1 MLKRILKITS
11 EEQRTFILHLFYSI
25 IDGFILGLFALNEFI
40 LIKSLKGTDYQIG
53 FLFQFTVFVLL
64 FSIIINEVFKRVS
77 RKTRMIRYVGL
88 ITRLPL
94 LIFVYFPANALS
106 ISNPLLF
113 QLAFLF
119 IFLIYF
125 MANPLLYPAINHLLK
140 NSYSHSN
147 FGRLYGYSALANKI
161 MMLVST
167 FLFGILLDKNYFSFT
182 YVYPFVAAFGILSI
196 YILTKINDSE
206 PAEIEIKKSFFDSIK
221 VSMKNSSQILKQN
234 KPYRD
239 FEIAFGLYGW
249 AWLSTVAV
257 ITIFFE
263 KELNLNYSS
272 IAFYKNSYNLIAIM
286 VLPFFGKLLG
296 KIDPRK
302 FAIYTFSA
310 MFFHLLFMA
319 LTQFIPH
326 FFIFWELKI
335 YYSLIASY
343 ISYGLFAAMMALLWY
358 IGSAYFCRNDEVSSY
373 QAIHLTLTGVR
384 GMLAPLIGVFFYE
397 IMGFT
402 GVFGLALL
410 SLALAVYVMQQS
422 MKKHGLGNN

>member
-11 EEQRTFILHLFYSI
+11 EEQRTFILHIFYSI

-53 FLFQFTVFVLL
+53 FLFQFTVLVLL
-64 FSIIINEVFKRVS
+64 FSTIINEIFRRVS
-77 RKTRMIRYVGL
+77 RKTRLIRYVGI

-94 LIFVYFPANALS
+94 LIFIFFPTNALS
-106 ISNPLLF
+106 LADPFLF
-113 QLAFLF
+113 QLIFLM
-119 IFLIYF
+119 IFLIYY

-147 FGRLYGYSALANKI
+147 FGRLYGYSTLANKI

-167 FLFGILLDKNYFSFT
+167 FLFGILLDRNYFSFT
-182 YVYPFVAAFGILSI
+182 YVYPFVAVLGIISI
-196 YILTKINDSE
+196 YILTKINDAE
-206 PAEIEIKKSFFDSIK
+206 PAEIEIKKSFYDSIK
-221 VSMKNSSQILKQN
+221 DSMKNSRLILKLN

-263 KELNLNYSS
+263 KQLNLNYSS
-272 IAFYKNSYNLIAIM
+272 IAFYKNSYNAIAIL
-286 VLPFFGKLLG
+286 VLPFFGKLIG

-310 MFFHLLFMA
+310 MFFHLLFMG
-319 LTQFIPH
+319 LTQFTPYY
-326 FFIFWELKI
+326 FIFWELKI

-358 IGSAYFCRNDEVSSY
+358 IGSAYFCRNDEVCSY

-422 MKKHGLGNN
+422 MKKHGLGKN